1 MLIFQSTLPR
11 RERPLLLILLRDGEH
26 FNPRSHEG
34 SDCTNSVPFFVYL
47 CISIH
52 APTKGATLPH
62 LLQARSYYFNPR
74 SRERSDVL
82 TVFLTTLQLISIHAP
97 ARGATSDSLIPVPLN
112 TRFQSTLPREER
124 RIGFVMLIGSLVF
137 QSTLPREER
146 RLTHSSMSFCLRFQ
160 STLPREERRY
170 LR

>member
-52 APTKGATLPH
+52 APARGATVLLRSHSFDCVLFQSTLPREERQSQITE
-62 LLQARSYYFNPR
+62 LQNIAK
-74 SRERSDVL
+74 
-82 TVFLTTLQLISIHAP
+82 ISIHAP
-97 ARGATSDSLIPVPLN
+97 ARGATY
-112 TRFQSTLPREER
+112 TTEEPEPTSIISIHAPAR
-124 RIGFVMLIGSLVF
+124 GATNS
-137 QSTLPREER
+137 
-146 RLTHSSMSFCLRFQ
+146 
-160 STLPREERRY
+160 
-170 LR
+170 

>member
-52 APTKGATLPH
+52 APARGATSQFRYLK
-62 LLQARSYYFNPR
+62 ASSDFNPR
-74 SRERSDVL
+74 SRERSDL
-82 TVFLTTLQLISIHAP
+82 LFLLLCMSCPISIHAP
-97 ARGATSDSLIPVPLN
+97 ARGATVIAFDECHKSKISIHAPARGATDAIQLSLDNGYI
-112 TRFQSTLPREER
+112 FQSTLPREER
-124 RIGFVMLIGSLVF
+124 RK
-137 QSTLPREER
+137 
-146 RLTHSSMSFCLRFQ
+146 RL
-160 STLPREERRY
+160 
-170 LR
+170 